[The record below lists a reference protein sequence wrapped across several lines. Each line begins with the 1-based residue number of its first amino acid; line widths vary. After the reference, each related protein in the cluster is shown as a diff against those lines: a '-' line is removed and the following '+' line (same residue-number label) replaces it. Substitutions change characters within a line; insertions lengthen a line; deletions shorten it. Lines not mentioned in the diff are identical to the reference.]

1 METDESSASTSEPD
15 SDDNHRIPTNH
26 HLNPPSG
33 LTPHEFS
40 SLVPF
45 ITEHHTYLVGAGQCP
60 SLLAQRVQVPPEVV
74 WSVVHSFDKSQTY
87 KRFIKSCVVKDL
99 FHSSKS

>member
-33 LTPHEFS
+33 LTLHEFS

-60 SLLAQRVQVPPEVV
+60 SLLAQRVQVPPEAV